1 MLAYF
6 DVPIGW
12 KELLKRT
19 FGDTLKD
26 DAQGLAAQLSYYFFL
41 SLFPTLLCLIAL
53 ASLFPIENVVD
64 DMTRMLQPFMPAE
77 AIGFVGD
84 QMIKV
89 AQSDDRAI
97 LSFSILVALWSS
109 SAAMGAIV
117 NAMNRA

>member
-19 FGDTLKD
+19 LRDTLKD

-53 ASLFPIENVVD
+53 ASLFPLREL
-64 DMTRMLQPFMPAE
+64 R
-77 AIGFVGD
+77 
-84 QMIKV
+84 
-89 AQSDDRAI
+89 R
-97 LSFSILVALWSS
+97 
-109 SAAMGAIV
+109 
-117 NAMNRA
+117 